1 MKANL
6 FVQDDNRLVQE
17 AIGRFALERVA
28 FVPLESYESGVYAWE
43 LKGRKFILKMTRKS
57 RRTREQLMGEIDFI
71 QFVASHG
78 VSVARPIV
86 ARSGQY
92 VENISGSIN
101 SMNGMDAI
109 DGKVDG
115 EGSGGSSGYWAYAFE
130 WAEGERVGPGHYG
143 PKLYKVWGMAMGR
156 LHSLAELYAP
166 KQPEWIRPSW
176 EESELLPTLDVCA
189 LSSLPELR
197 SAADTWMSKVRRIP
211 ERTGEFGLIHNDM
224 HPRNFHWTGEGI
236 VMFDFDGLTHHH
248 YASDI
253 AVALYYGLAE
263 HSRASESSWSPGLF
277 LHDFLEGY
285 SVCRTVSEELQRH
298 IPDWM
303 MFRHIQLYMSYFRS
317 WGERPAAITERWTL
331 SRYRKDII
339 GGTLFGRKP
348 EDLA

>member
-6 FVQDDNRLVQE
+6 HVQDDNGIVQE

-28 FVPLESYESGVYAWE
+28 FVPLESFESEVYAWE
-43 LKGRKFILKMTRKS
+43 MEGRKFILKLTRKS
-57 RRTREQLMGEIDFI
+57 RRTREQLLGEIDFV
-71 QFVASHG
+71 QFVSSNG
-78 VSVARPIV
+78 VSVARPI
-86 ARSGQY
+86 ASRSGQY
-92 VENISGSIN
+92 VENIVS
-101 SMNGMDAI
+101 SMDDMEGM
-109 DGKVDG
+109 VDG
-115 EGSGGSSGYWAYAFE
+115 EGSGGSAGYWAYAFE
-130 WAEGERVGPGHYG
+130 WAEGERVGPAHYG
-143 PKLYKVWGMAMGR
+143 PKLYKVWGTAMGR
-156 LHSLAELYAP
+156 LHSLSERYAP
-166 KQPEWIRPSW
+166 KLPEWIRPSW

-189 LSSLPELR
+189 RSSFPELR
-197 SAADTWMSKVRRIP
+197 SAVDTWMTKVRRIP
-211 ERTGEFGLIHNDM
+211 EHTGEFGLIHNDM

-263 HSRASESSWSPGLF
+263 HSRASESSWSPEKF
-277 LHDFLEGY
+277 LHCFLEGY
-285 SVCRTVSEELQRH
+285 SVCRTVSAELQRH

-303 MFRHIQLYMSYFRS
+303 MFRHIQLYMLYFRS
-317 WGERPAAITERWTL
+317 WGERPAGVTERWIL